1 LFIPKKGGSLQLVV
15 DYRALNIYTIKN
27 RATLLLIGEILD
39 RLLATKIYT
48 KLNLKDI
55 YYRIRI
61 YASDK

>member
-1 LFIPKKGGSLQLVV
+1 M
-15 DYRALNIYTIKN
+15 LNVYTIKN
-27 RATLLLIGEILD
+27 YTTLPLIGEILD
-39 RLLATKIYT
+39 YLSAIKIYT

>member
-1 LFIPKKGGSLQLVV
+1 MFIPKKGGSLQLVV